1 MIKLI
6 ASDLD
11 GTLLQNEAQELTP
24 RAIEL
29 IRALTQKGV
38 HFVAASGRQ
47 YANERLLFHEIK
59 DDISYIAEN
68 GSLCI
73 HQGKVISRGLI
84 EDDLAYRILRELKKE
99 PGFEIVVSREDT
111 CLIENNNSQFANH
124 IVNVMHNTTEIVDD
138 LLTVKDEKERET
150 YLEKIE
156 KSVQIYSAIVR
167 TGNEILDTIL
177 TEKSLICENSGI
189 HINCVADGSLLAFMN
204 PVDLYTLFGNALDN
218 AIEAVRK
225 LESKEKRVIDI
236 MLYERQSFL
245 MLQIVNPMC
254 GEVKFEDGLPLTTK
268 AKNGYHGYGMK
279 SMLHTIQ
286 KYEGHLTTEVKNGCF
301 YFNVML
307 PLERDSNKK

>member
-111 CLIENNNSQFANH
+111 CLIENNNSQIRKPHCKCDAQ
-124 IVNVMHNTTEIVDD
+124 HNRDRGRPLNCQRSFFKDCVREHDFPQNNGLSERTSGEIFIRNQSCHFRKHLDRLHRSRVQQR
-138 LLTVKDEKERET
+138 KRAP
-150 YLEKIE
+150 
-156 KSVQIYSAIVR
+156 KS
-167 TGNEILDTIL
+167 
-177 TEKSLICENSGI
+177 
-189 HINCVADGSLLAFMN
+189 DGSFRHN
-204 PVDLYTLFGNALDN
+204 P
-218 AIEAVRK
+218 R
-225 LESKEKRVIDI
+225 R
-236 MLYERQSFL
+236 
-245 MLQIVNPMC
+245 MC
-254 GEVKFEDGLPLTTK
+254 RLRR
-268 AKNGYHGYGMK
+268 
-279 SMLHTIQ
+279 SI
-286 KYEGHLTTEVKNGCF
+286 
-301 YFNVML
+301 
-307 PLERDSNKK
+307 

>member
-138 LLTVKDEKERET
+138 LLTVKGPF
-150 YLEKIE
+150 LKIAFANMTSGE
-156 KSVQIYSAIVR
+156 IFIRNQSCHFRKHLDRLHRSRVQQRKRAPKS
-167 TGNEILDTIL
+167 
-177 TEKSLICENSGI
+177 
-189 HINCVADGSLLAFMN
+189 DGSFRHN
-204 PVDLYTLFGNALDN
+204 P
-218 AIEAVRK
+218 R
-225 LESKEKRVIDI
+225 R
-236 MLYERQSFL
+236 
-245 MLQIVNPMC
+245 MC
-254 GEVKFEDGLPLTTK
+254 RLRR
-268 AKNGYHGYGMK
+268 
-279 SMLHTIQ
+279 SI
-286 KYEGHLTTEVKNGCF
+286 
-301 YFNVML
+301 
-307 PLERDSNKK
+307 

>member
-138 LLTVKDEKERET
+138 LLTVKDCVREHDFPQNNGLSERTSGEIFIRNQSCHFRKH
-150 YLEKIE
+150 LDRLHRSRVQQRKRAP
-156 KSVQIYSAIVR
+156 KS
-167 TGNEILDTIL
+167 
-177 TEKSLICENSGI
+177 
-189 HINCVADGSLLAFMN
+189 DGSFRHN
-204 PVDLYTLFGNALDN
+204 P
-218 AIEAVRK
+218 R
-225 LESKEKRVIDI
+225 R
-236 MLYERQSFL
+236 
-245 MLQIVNPMC
+245 MC
-254 GEVKFEDGLPLTTK
+254 RLRR
-268 AKNGYHGYGMK
+268 
-279 SMLHTIQ
+279 SI
-286 KYEGHLTTEVKNGCF
+286 
-301 YFNVML
+301 
-307 PLERDSNKK
+307 